1 MFLELLITT
10 VIGILCGIVTGL
22 LPGVHIN
29 LVALLLLS
37 IAPFLL
43 RHVQPIAIA
52 AFIVAMAVTHTFLD
66 FVPSVFLGAPD
77 SETVA
82 AILPGHRMLL
92 QGKAFD
98 AVKLT
103 VMGSLLS
110 LLLSVLLLPVL
121 FPVIRFLEPVLKD
134 RIGIL
139 LLGFMLYLIF
149 KDKQR
154 WRNLLIFTLSGVLG
168 MVIFSLPLKDPL
180 FPLLS
185 GLFGISTLLISLR
198 DTTVI
203 PPQSCKE
210 GVTVSRSVIAK
221 AVVCGTIAG
230 SMTSFFPGLGPA
242 QGAVLVSSFVRKLG
256 DIGYMIMV
264 GGLGTVNFVISL
276 VCLAVLEKA
285 RNGAVLTILNVM
297 TVKPA
302 GIAML
307 AMVSLIAGGASTWL
321 SLAVTRVFG
330 RLFSSVNYRTVVLSV
345 ILFVATL
352 VALFS
357 GWLGIVVLLISTSVG
372 LVAGLSGSARNHAMG
387 CLILPVILYFLF

>member
-1 MFLELLITT
+1 MFLEILVATLA
-10 VIGILCGIVTGL
+10 GIFFGIITGL

-82 AILPGHRMLL
+82 AILPGHRLLL

-121 FPVIRFLEPVLKD
+121 FPVIRFLEPALKD

-154 WRNLLIFTLSGVLG
+154 WWNLLIFTLSGVLG

-203 PPQSCKE
+203 PPQSCEE

-221 AVVCGTIAG
+221 AVACGTIAG

-242 QGAVLVSSFVRKLG
+242 QGAVLVSGFVRKLG

-285 RNGAVLTILNVM
+285 RNGAVLTILDVM
-297 TVKPA
+297 AVKPA

-307 AMVSLIAGGASTWL
+307 AMVSLVAGGASTWL

-352 VALFS
+352 VAIFS
-357 GWLGIVVLLISTSVG
+357 DWLGIVVLLVSTSVG

-387 CLILPVILYFLF
+387 CLILPVILYFLL